1 MKLNL
6 PNKLTVLRMILI
18 PICMIF
24 IIYPVFGTED
34 RILWRIVAAAVFGL
48 TALTDMIDGKI
59 ARKYNMITDFGK
71 FLDPL
76 ADKLLIFGALI
87 AILVRFGEDV
97 LFTRIFVWAVII
109 VILRELA
116 VTSLRMIASQKAGL
130 VIAAAWLGKVKT
142 TCQMICVLVL
152 ILEGALPF
160 ETHHIGGYVTG
171 AVMVIMTVWS
181 GLNYLRAYLPL
192 LDPNK

>member
-24 IIYPVFGTED
+24 IIYPVFGAED

-116 VTSLRMIASQKAGL
+116 VTSLRMIASQKAGI

-160 ETHHIGGYVTG
+160 ETYHIGGYVTG